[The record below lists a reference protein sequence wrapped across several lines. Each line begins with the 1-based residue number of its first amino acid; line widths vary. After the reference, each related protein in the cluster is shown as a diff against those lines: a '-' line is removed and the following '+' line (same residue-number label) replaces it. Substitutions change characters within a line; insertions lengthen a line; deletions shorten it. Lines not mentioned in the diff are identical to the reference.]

1 MDPMLILLVLAL
13 GATVLA
19 LFTGLL
25 SMSGGE
31 SVDRKFSE
39 PLMWARVGLQTLTIV
54 LLIAAVVVR

>member
-31 SVDRKFSE
+31 SVDRKLAE
-39 PLMWARVGLQTLTIV
+39 PLMWARVGLQALTIV